1 MTPKRRVELVRAS
14 AYFRR
19 MSLTLDQIVEETRQW
34 PEDKV
39 AELLDRIT
47 LAKHG
52 GLSTEREAAWSDVAA
67 RRSAE
72 IDSGKEAMIPGHEVS
87 ARIRRIV
94 GR

>member
-1 MTPKRRVELVRAS
+1 
-14 AYFRR
+14 

-34 PEDKV
+34 PEDTV
-39 AELLDRIT
+39 AELVDRTIF
-47 LAKHG
+47 AKHG
-52 GLSTEREAAWSDVAA
+52 GLSPKREAAWTEVAA

-72 IDSGKEAMIPGHEVS
+72 IDNGQEKLVPGHEVS

>member
-1 MTPKRRVELVRAS
+1 MVS
-14 AYFRR
+14 G

-34 PEDKV
+34 PEDTV
-39 AELLDRIT
+39 AELVDRIIV
-47 LAKHG
+47 AKHG
-52 GLSTEREAAWSDVAA
+52 GLSPKREAAWAEIAA

-72 IDSGKEAMIPGHEVS
+72 IDNGQEKLVPGPEVS